1 MEYKRDKTIANIAAE
16 DAKMAA
22 KSKADWG
29 RKASSRDVIS

>member
-22 KSKADWG
+22 KSKADRG
-29 RKASSRDVIS
+29 SKGFFS